1 MGCKGDNKA
10 MKKLR
15 KTKIIVTMGPGISSY
30 SSICRLIKSG
40 VDVFR
45 LNFSHGDYAFFS
57 KVIKNVK
64 KARKKLNKPVAIMQD
79 LQGPKI
85 RIGKLPL
92 EFFVKRGET
101 LVIRNS
107 DKNLSEKEIYIDV
120 KDLYKYI
127 KEGQKILINDGVV
140 ELKVKEIKS
149 EDIICKVIAGGE
161 IKSRKG
167 VNLPHIKIPIPAM
180 TQKDKRDLK
189 FGLQNGID
197 AVCLSFVRDA
207 GDLTTLHKHIRG
219 KKPVIIAKIEK
230 PEALKQID
238 GILDLCDGIMVARG
252 DLAVEAGYSIIPFT
266 QKMLISKANKKG
278 KIVIV
283 ATQMLESMINSPFP
297 QRAEITDVYN
307 AVIDGADIL
316 MLSGETSIGKY
327 PFKTVNVMNKIIMK
341 AEQEKEYDYKPIETI
356 KAGSRLKNVISYCA
370 VISSGKLN
378 DSIIAVKTK
387 SIDDVSFVS
396 DYRPQNSIIAITGD
410 ENLYNKLSLINSVYP
425 VLSGDD
431 FLTEI
436 KKIFPDVKNVVY
448 MDFYES
454 NINCSKLELYELK
467 K

>member
-1 MGCKGDNKA
+1 

-15 KTKIIVTMGPGISSY
+15 KTKIIATMGPGISSY

-40 VDVFR
+40 VDIFR
-45 LNFSHGDYAFFS
+45 LNFSHGDYAFFDR
-57 KVIKNVK
+57 VIGNIK

-92 EFFVKRGET
+92 EFFVKRGEV

-107 DKNLSEKEIYIDV
+107 SKNLSKKEIYIDV
-120 KDLYKYI
+120 KNLYKYV
-127 KEGQKILINDGVV
+127 KTGQKILINDGVV
-140 ELKVKEIKS
+140 ELKVKEIKN

-167 VNLPHIKIPIPAM
+167 VNLPHIRIPIPAL

-207 GDLTTLHKHIRG
+207 GDLKILNKYVRG

-238 GILDLCDGIMVARG
+238 EILDLCDGIMVARG
-252 DLAVEAGYSIIPFT
+252 DLAVEAGYSIIPFA

-283 ATQMLESMINSPFP
+283 ATQMLESMINTPFP

-307 AVIDGADIL
+307 AVIDGADVL
-316 MLSGETSIGKY
+316 MLSGETSVGKY
-327 PFKTVNVMNKIIMK
+327 PFKTVNVMHKIIMK
-341 AEQEKEYDYKPIETI
+341 AEMGKEYDCKPMETI
-356 KAGSRLKNVISYCA
+356 RAGSRRLKNVISYCA
-370 VISSGKLN
+370 VISSSKLN
-378 DSIIAVKTK
+378 ASIIAVKTK
-387 SIDDVSFVS
+387 NIDDVSFVS
-396 DYRPQNSIIAITGD
+396 DYRPQNSVVAITDD
-410 ENLYNKLSLINSVYP
+410 ENLYNKLSLIHSVYP

-436 KKIFPDVKNVVY
+436 KKIFPDVKNVIY
-448 MDFYES
+448 MDFYEKNRS
-454 NINCSKLELYELK
+454 CSKLELYELK